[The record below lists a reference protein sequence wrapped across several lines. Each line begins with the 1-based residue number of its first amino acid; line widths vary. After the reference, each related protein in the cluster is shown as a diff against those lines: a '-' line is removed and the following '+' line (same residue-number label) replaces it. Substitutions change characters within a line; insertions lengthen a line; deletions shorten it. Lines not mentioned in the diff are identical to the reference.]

1 MNRHVYI
8 YIMQLYSH
16 SYLPYSFAVGCNA
29 GWHDL
34 VDASEEQQHW
44 YNQPITRHR
53 SSFCNIPV
61 YTRYTAQKPHK
72 TNTHSDD
79 KTCRY
84 KTDAHIF
91 IVWLCVSD
99 CVCLCVWF
107 SHSHNI
113 SISVLQSPRNRR
125 QRPIDLWVMIMYGFL
140 LVYLIHTN
148 THSYASPY
156 TLNSNWVI
164 YGTNSRQVTVL
175 LPCFLSFSWN
185 NTHHRPASTLT
196 SLMGFSSKNLHF
208 WNLKSL

>member
-1 MNRHVYI
+1 MRRKSVFGAAHCSFAVFFRHQIHLVLWIFKHINVTSHTALWTDTYI

-16 SYLPYSFAVGCNA
+16 SYLPYSFAVGCDA

-44 YNQPITRHR
+44 YNQPMTRHR

-61 YTRYTAQKPHK
+61 YTRYTAQKPRK

-99 CVCLCVWF
+99 CVCLCVSMCVVF
-107 SHSHNI
+107 SFIQYINI
-113 SISVLQSPRNRR
+113 STSVAAQ
-125 QRPIDLWVMIMYGFL
+125 
-140 LVYLIHTN
+140 
-148 THSYASPY
+148 
-156 TLNSNWVI
+156 
-164 YGTNSRQVTVL
+164 
-175 LPCFLSFSWN
+175 
-185 NTHHRPASTLT
+185 
-196 SLMGFSSKNLHF
+196 
-208 WNLKSL
+208 